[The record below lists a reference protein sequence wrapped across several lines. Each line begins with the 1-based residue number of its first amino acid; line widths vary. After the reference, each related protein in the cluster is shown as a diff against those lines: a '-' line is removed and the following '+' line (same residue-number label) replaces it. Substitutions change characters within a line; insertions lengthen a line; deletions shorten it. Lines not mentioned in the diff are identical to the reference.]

1 MNKDNCVVL
10 MIDIQ
15 EKLVKA
21 TDADI
26 EAKNAYKILKTANL
40 MNIPVI
46 VTEQYPKGLG
56 ETVSELKSVFN
67 ENTFL
72 YEKTDFSALNNEDV
86 LKKLQTFGKKQ
97 VVLFGIEAHICVLQT
112 AKALIQN
119 GYEVFLI
126 KDASKSRKNF
136 EFETGINLMQQYGVK
151 ISCCEILLFDLLK
164 SSKNPNFKEVQ
175 ALIK

>member
-10 MIDIQ
+10 MIDLQ
-15 EKLVKA
+15 EKLVNA
-21 TDADI
+21 TNAAS
-26 EAKNAYKILKTANL
+26 EVKNACKILKTASL
-40 MNIPVI
+40 MDIPIV

-56 ETVSELKSVFN
+56 ETVSELKDVFN

-72 YEKTDFSALNNEDV
+72 CEKTDFSALNNEDV
-86 LKKLQTFGKKQ
+86 LKKLQILGKKQ

-112 AKALIQN
+112 AKALIEK

-136 EFETGINLMQQYGVK
+136 EFESGINLMQQYGVK

-175 ALIK
+175 GLVK

>member
-72 YEKTDFSALNNEDV
+72 FEKTDFSAFT
-86 LKKLQTFGKKQ
+86 TFCFTTCAIIIFTI
-97 VVLFGIEAHICVLQT
+97 LFERIVSYNRGTSVIAFFI
-112 AKALIQN
+112 A
-119 GYEVFLI
+119 
-126 KDASKSRKNF
+126 
-136 EFETGINLMQQYGVK
+136 
-151 ISCCEILLFDLLK
+151 
-164 SSKNPNFKEVQ
+164 
-175 ALIK
+175 

>member
-10 MIDIQ
+10 MIDMQ
-15 EKLVKA
+15 EKLVNA
-21 TDADI
+21 TSAFD
-26 EAKNAYKILKTANL
+26 EVKNAYKILKTANL
-40 MNIPVI
+40 MDIPII

-56 ETVSELKSVFN
+56 ETVSELKDVFN
-67 ENTFL
+67 EKTFL
-72 YEKTDFSALNNEDV
+72 FEKTDFSALNNEDV
-86 LKKLQTFGKKQ
+86 FAKFQTIGKKQ
-97 VVLFGIEAHICVLQT
+97 VILFGIETHICVLQT
-112 AKALIQN
+112 AKDLIQN

-175 ALIK
+175 GLIK

>member
-1 MNKDNCVVL
+1 MNKDNCVIL
-10 MIDIQ
+10 MIDMQ
-15 EKLVKA
+15 EKLVNA
-21 TDADI
+21 ANAI
-26 EAKNAYKILKTANL
+26 EEVKNAFKILKTACL
-40 MNIPVI
+40 MDIPVV

-56 ETVSELKSVFN
+56 ETVSALKDVFN
-67 ENTFL
+67 ENTYV

-86 LKKLQTFGKKQ
+86 LKKLETLGKKQ
-97 VVLFGIEAHICVLQT
+97 VILFGIEAHICVFQT
-112 AKALIQN
+112 SKALIEK

-126 KDASKSRKNF
+126 KDASKSRKNY

-175 ALIK
+175 GLIK